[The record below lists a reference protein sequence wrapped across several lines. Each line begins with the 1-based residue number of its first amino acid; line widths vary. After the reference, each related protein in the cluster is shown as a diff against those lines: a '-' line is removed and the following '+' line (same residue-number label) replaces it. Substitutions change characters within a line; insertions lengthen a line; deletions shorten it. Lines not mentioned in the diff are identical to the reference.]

1 MATHALN
8 VQAASWNSDLFPAEI
23 STWSSTLNDPNSLS
37 PLRMSPNGTV
47 TGAQRTILS
56 VDAARAIIA
65 YIKRGDADMAL
76 VDTGNGMTYSA
87 EKTLPDGTTLV
98 ATVNRPSFQSNTLN
112 LRASIVTAA
121 GAYTPIPPLSR
132 NSTVD
137 LSPVFLCLLAHAIE
151 SYQTVSED
159 IDLLAAH
166 YATTG
171 KFDGAAV
178 NFRRIADSLVFIL
191 NEKLFDVAVPG
202 SNIDMLAQQSVTM
215 GSLNGVTICGT
226 PNILAG
232 INGVKRATARTMT
245 FAEAKAKFKSFAQKH
260 EWSDEERALIPV
272 FPEDYKVPQE
282 AIKIA
287 DLYVA
292 TRNSRRPMNNFMWR
306 GVTSYGKSSGVE
318 LMAAFLEIPLLR
330 MTCSTSMETQ
340 DFLSNFVPDNGPQG
354 SMAGELPSFTEISA
368 DPATAYQMLTGIE
381 DDNATCDM
389 CLKAYAEA
397 AVARAGNGSARFKHV
412 ESNFVKS
419 LTRGYIVEIQEISR
433 IKDAGVL
440 VGLNEYDRPGAII
453 PLVDGSF
460 KRRHPD
466 AMVVY
471 TDNVGYASCRA
482 IDPSVLRRMSIIIDS
497 YNMPREDVI
506 ARVLYNTDFPDSSM
520 LDQMYDVWSA
530 IQEYCQ
536 EHDISD
542 GTVSVTEL
550 EMWALAVKVDNMS
563 NIKDYCRDCV
573 VAKATS
579 DRQEQEAIM
588 ADVVDIR
595 LS

>member
-23 STWSSTLNDPNSLS
+23 SSWSSTSDDQRSWS
-37 PLRMSPNGTV
+37 PLRTNSNGSTS
-47 TGAQRTILS
+47 GPRNSILN
-56 VDAARAIIA
+56 VYAARAIIA
-65 YIKRGDADMAL
+65 YIKKDGADMAL

-87 EKTLPDGTTLV
+87 EKALPDMTTIV
-98 ATVNRPSFQSNTLN
+98 TTVNRPSFQSNTLN

-132 NSTVD
+132 SSTVD
-137 LSPVFLCLLAHAIE
+137 LSPIFLCLLAHAIK
-151 SYQTVSED
+151 SYQPVAED
-159 IDLLAAH
+159 VDLLSAH
-166 YATTG
+166 YASTG
-171 KFDGAAV
+171 SFDGAEL
-178 NFRRIADSLVFIL
+178 NFRRISDSLVFIL
-191 NEKLFDVAVPG
+191 NEKLFDIAVPG
-202 SNIDMLAQQSVTM
+202 SNIDLLAQQSVTM
-215 GSLNGVTICGT
+215 GSLNGTTICGT
-226 PNILAG
+226 SNILAG
-232 INGVKRATARTMT
+232 INGVNRASARTMT
-245 FAEAKAKFKSFAQKH
+245 FAEAKAKFKDFAKKH
-260 EWSDEERALIPV
+260 EWSEEECALIPV
-272 FPEDYKVPQE
+272 FPDDYKVPQE

-287 DLYVA
+287 ELYVA
-292 TRNSRRPMNNFMWR
+292 TRDSRRPMNNFMWR

-318 LMAAFLEIPLLR
+318 LMAAFLGRPLLR

-340 DFLSNFVPDNGPQG
+340 DFLSNFVPDNGIQG
-354 SMAGELPSFTEISA
+354 STAESLPSFTEISA

-381 DDNATCDM
+381 DDDATCDM
-389 CLKAYAEA
+389 CLKAYADV

-412 ESNFVKS
+412 ESNFVKA

-497 YNMPREDVI
+497 YDMPREDVI
-506 ARVLYNTDFPDSSM
+506 ARVLYNTEFPDNAL

-536 EHDISD
+536 EHDITD

-550 EMWALAVKVDNMS
+550 EMWALTVKVGNMC
-563 NIKDYCRDCV
+563 NIKGSCRDCV
-573 VAKATS
+573 VSKATS

>member
-8 VQAASWNSDLFPAEI
+8 VQAAGWKSDFFPVEI
-23 STWSSTLNDPNSLS
+23 SSWGSVSNDPRSFSSLRTNS
-37 PLRMSPNGTV
+37 NGSTV
-47 TGAQRTILS
+47 GQRNSNLNVYAAQ
-56 VDAARAIIA
+56 AIIA
-65 YIKRGDADMAL
+65 YIKKDGADMAL

-87 EKTLPDGTTLV
+87 EKALPDRTTIV

-112 LRASIVTAA
+112 LRASIVTSA

-132 NSTVD
+132 DSTAD
-137 LSPVFLCLLAHAIE
+137 LSPVFLCLLAHAIK
-151 SYQTVSED
+151 SYQPVAED
-159 IDLLAAH
+159 IDLIATH

-171 KFDGAAV
+171 NFDGAEL
-178 NFRRIADSLVFIL
+178 NFRRIADSLVFAL
-191 NEKLFDVAVPG
+191 NERLFDVAVPG
-202 SNIDMLAQQSVTM
+202 SNIDLLAQQSVTM
-215 GSLNGVTICGT
+215 GSLNGIAICGT
-226 PNILAG
+226 PNILVG
-232 INGVKRATARTMT
+232 INGVRQATERTMT
-245 FAEAKAKFKSFAQKH
+245 FADAKAKFKDFAQKH

-287 DLYVA
+287 ELYVA
-292 TRNSRRPMNNFMWR
+292 TRDSRRPMNNFMWR

-318 LMAAFLEIPLLR
+318 LMAAFLGLPLLR

-340 DFLSNFVPDNGPQG
+340 DFLSNFVPDNGIQG
-354 SMAGELPSFTEISA
+354 SATGELPSFTEISA

-389 CLKAYAEA
+389 CLKAYADA
-397 AVARAGNGSARFKHV
+397 AITRAGNGNARFKHV
-412 ESNFVKS
+412 ESNFVKA

-497 YNMPREDVI
+497 YDMPREDVI
-506 ARVLYNTDFPDSSM
+506 ARVLYNTNFPDKTL

-536 EHDISD
+536 EHDITD

-550 EMWALAVKVDNMS
+550 EMWALAVEVGNMS
-563 NIKDYCRDCV
+563 NLKGYCRDCV
-573 VAKATS
+573 IAKATS

>member
-8 VQAASWNSDLFPAEI
+8 IQRTSWDSSQFPAEI
-23 STWSSTLNDPNSLS
+23 LAWEPSTSDPQSMS
-37 PLRMSPNGTV
+37 PLRANQGGQAAGTRVV
-47 TGAQRTILS
+47 TLNVYAAQ
-56 VDAARAIIA
+56 AIIA
-65 YIKRGDADMAL
+65 YIKRDRADMAL

-87 EKTLPDGTTLV
+87 EKALPDMATIV

-112 LRASIVTAA
+112 LRASIVTAV
-121 GAYTPIPPLSR
+121 GAYTPLPPLSR
-132 NSTVD
+132 QSTVD
-137 LSPVFLCLLAHAIE
+137 LSPIFLCLLAHAIK
-151 SYQTVSED
+151 SYQPVAED
-159 IDLLAAH
+159 MDLIAAH
-166 YATTG
+166 YASTG
-171 KFDGAAV
+171 SFDGAAV
-178 NFRRIADSLVFIL
+178 NFRRISDSLVFAL
-191 NEKLFDVAVPG
+191 NERLFDIAVPG
-202 SNIDMLAQQSVTM
+202 SNIDLLAQQSVTM
-215 GSLNGVTICGT
+215 GSLNGTTICGT

-232 INGVKRATARTMT
+232 INGARRSETRTMT
-245 FAEAKAKFKSFAQKH
+245 FAEAKAEFRDFAKKH
-260 EWSDEERALIPV
+260 EWSDGERALIPV
-272 FPEDYKVPQE
+272 FPEDYRVPKE

-287 DLYVA
+287 ELYVA
-292 TRNSRRPMNNFMWR
+292 TRESRRPMNNFMWR

-330 MTCSTSMETQ
+330 MTCSSSMETQ
-340 DFLSNFVPDNGPQG
+340 DFLSNFVPDNGVQG
-354 SMAGELPSFTEISA
+354 SSTGELPSFTEISA

-389 CLKAYAEA
+389 CLKAYADV
-397 AVARAGNGSARFKHV
+397 AVARAGDGTARFKHV
-412 ESNFVKS
+412 ESNFVKA
-419 LTRGYIVEIQEISR
+419 LTHGYIVEIQEISR

-440 VGLNEYDRPGAII
+440 VGINEYDRPGAII
-453 PLVDGSF
+453 PLMDGSF

-497 YNMPREDVI
+497 YDMPREDVI
-506 ARVLYNTDFPDSSM
+506 ARVLYNTDFPESTL
-520 LDQMYDVWSA
+520 LDQMYDTWSA
-530 IQEYCQ
+530 IQKYCQ
-536 EHDISD
+536 EHDITD

-550 EMWALAVKVDNMS
+550 EMWALAVKVDGMS
-563 NIKDYCRDCV
+563 NLKSYCRDCV

-579 DRQEQEAIM
+579 DQQEQEAIM

>member
-8 VQAASWNSDLFPAEI
+8 IQRTSWDASQFPPEISSWTPSSNDPKAASALRVNQGGTAAGPRLTS
-23 STWSSTLNDPNSLS
+23 LNAYA
-37 PLRMSPNGTV
+37 
-47 TGAQRTILS
+47 AQ
-56 VDAARAIIA
+56 AIIA
-65 YIKRGDADMAL
+65 YIKKDGADMAL
-76 VDTGNGMTYSA
+76 VDTGNGMTCSA
-87 EKTLPDGTTLV
+87 EKTLPDMTTII

-112 LRASIVTAA
+112 LRASLVTLS
-121 GAYTPIPPLSR
+121 GAYTPIPPLTR
-132 NSTVD
+132 DSTVD
-137 LSPVFLCLLAHAIE
+137 LSPVFLCLLAHAIK
-151 SYQTVSED
+151 SYQPVSED
-159 IDLLAAH
+159 VDLIATH
-166 YATTG
+166 HATTG
-171 KFDGAAV
+171 TFDGAEL
-178 NFRRIADSLVFIL
+178 NFRRVADSLVFAL
-191 NEKLFDVAVPG
+191 NEKLLDVAVPG
-202 SNIDMLAQQSVTM
+202 SNIDLLAQQSVTM
-215 GSLNGVTICGT
+215 GSLNGTAICGT
-226 PNILAG
+226 PNILVG
-232 INGVKRATARTMT
+232 INGVGQTIAKTMT
-245 FAEAKAKFKSFAQKH
+245 FAEAKAKFSDFAEKH
-260 EWSDEERALIPV
+260 KWSNEERELIPV

-292 TRNSRRPMNNFMWR
+292 TRSSRRPMNNFMWR

-318 LMAAFLEIPLLR
+318 LMAAFLGIPLLR

-340 DFLSNFVPDNGPQG
+340 DFLSNFVPDNGAQG
-354 SMAGELPSFTEISA
+354 SVTGDLPSFTEISA

-389 CLKAYAEA
+389 CLKAYADA
-397 AVARAGNGSARFKHV
+397 VVARTGDGTARFKHV
-412 ESNFVKS
+412 ESNFVKA

-497 YNMPREDVI
+497 YDMPREDVL
-506 ARVLYNTDFPDSSM
+506 ARVLYNTDFPDNSM

-563 NIKDYCRDCV
+563 NLKDYCRDCV

>member
-8 VQAASWNSDLFPAEI
+8 VQAVSWNSDLFPAEI

-65 YIKRGDADMAL
+65 YIKRDDADMAL

-137 LSPVFLCLLAHAIE
+137 LSPVFLCLLAHCNRVLSNRFRRYRFCLQHTMQRQE
-151 SYQTVSED
+151 SLTARLS
-159 IDLLAAH
+159 
-166 YATTG
+166 TS
-171 KFDGAAV
+171 
-178 NFRRIADSLVFIL
+178 RRIADSLVFIL

-282 AIKIA
+282 AIK
-287 DLYVA
+287 
-292 TRNSRRPMNNFMWR
+292 TRASMW
-306 GVTSYGKSSGVE
+306 
-318 LMAAFLEIPLLR
+318 
-330 MTCSTSMETQ
+330 
-340 DFLSNFVPDNGPQG
+340 
-354 SMAGELPSFTEISA
+354 
-368 DPATAYQMLTGIE
+368 
-381 DDNATCDM
+381 
-389 CLKAYAEA
+389 
-397 AVARAGNGSARFKHV
+397 
-412 ESNFVKS
+412 
-419 LTRGYIVEIQEISR
+419 
-433 IKDAGVL
+433 
-440 VGLNEYDRPGAII
+440 
-453 PLVDGSF
+453 
-460 KRRHPD
+460 
-466 AMVVY
+466 
-471 TDNVGYASCRA
+471 
-482 IDPSVLRRMSIIIDS
+482 LRR
-497 YNMPREDVI
+497 NRP
-506 ARVLYNTDFPDSSM
+506 
-520 LDQMYDVWSA
+520 
-530 IQEYCQ
+530 
-536 EHDISD
+536 
-542 GTVSVTEL
+542 
-550 EMWALAVKVDNMS
+550 
-563 NIKDYCRDCV
+563 
-573 VAKATS
+573 
-579 DRQEQEAIM
+579 
-588 ADVVDIR
+588 
-595 LS
+595 

>member
-354 SMAGELPSFTEISA
+354 SMA
-368 DPATAYQMLTGIE
+368 
-381 DDNATCDM
+381 
-389 CLKAYAEA
+389 
-397 AVARAGNGSARFKHV
+397 
-412 ESNFVKS
+412 
-419 LTRGYIVEIQEISR
+419 EISR
-433 IKDAGVL
+433 IKDAGVQ
-440 VGLNEYDRPGAII
+440 VGLNEYDRPRAII
-453 PLVDGSF
+453 PLVHGSF

-497 YNMPREDVI
+497 YDMPREDVI